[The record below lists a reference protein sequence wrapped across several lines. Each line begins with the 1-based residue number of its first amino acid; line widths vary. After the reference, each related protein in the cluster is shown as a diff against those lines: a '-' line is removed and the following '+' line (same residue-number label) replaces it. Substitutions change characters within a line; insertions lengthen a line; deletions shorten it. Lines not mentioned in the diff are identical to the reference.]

1 MNYTNGLSFSNI
13 RDRINDMQITV
24 TDEELSRALRFND
37 KERFYNQFRV
47 LESEADG
54 DVTLQN
60 ARDLVSNY
68 ANSTNRQRWM
78 TEQLYNAKINPQV
91 FMNLLSVVANGE
103 KYFKGNKAVDA
114 CRAVCMKAVEQG
126 ADIYSRINVAI
137 AKENDYREIYND
149 LNDMPSTLEGE
160 RDKQDVLEILDEY
173 TTQAKVLFE
182 MEPRSPYKPIF
193 DSLSRLIDLRMEE
206 QKAEEDGDGEK
217 LAEIRKAIEDEEV
230 VLNKATY
237 GFEPDMLM
245 KIAKTNADFAQ
256 MRQNKRMDSTGVTLK
271 ERKEQALTAM
281 LFKKAKE
288 LEEEEK
294 ERQDLETLQYGV
306 MVKTNDDDKNGGQQ

>member
-13 RDRINDMQITV
+13 RDKISEMQITV
-24 TDEELSRALRFND
+24 TDEELSRALKFND

-47 LESEADG
+47 LESEADA

-68 ANSTNRQRWM
+68 ANSSNRQRWM

-103 KYFKGNKAVDA
+103 KYFKGNEAVKA

-137 AKENDYREIYND
+137 HKENEYREIYND

-160 RDKQDVLEILDEY
+160 RDKADVLDILDEY
-173 TTQAKVLFE
+173 TEQAKVLFQ
-182 MEPRSPYKPIF
+182 MEPHSPYKPIF
-193 DSLSRLIDLRMEE
+193 DSLSRMIDLRNAEHD
-206 QKAEEDGDGEK
+206 AEEDGDGEK
-217 LAEIRKAIEDEEV
+217 LAEIRRAIQDEEV

-271 ERKEQALTAM
+271 ERKEQALVAM

-288 LEEEEK
+288 LEAEEK
-294 ERQDLETLQYGV
+294 EREDLETLQYGV
-306 MVKTNDDDKNGGQQ
+306 MVKTNDDNKNGQQ